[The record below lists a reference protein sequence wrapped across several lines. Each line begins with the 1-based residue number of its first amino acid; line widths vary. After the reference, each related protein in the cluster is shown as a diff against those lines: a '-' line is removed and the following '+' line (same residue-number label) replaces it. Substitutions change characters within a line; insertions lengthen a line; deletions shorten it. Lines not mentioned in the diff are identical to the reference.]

1 MSFILC
7 LIRKGFETAC
17 QSSYVMT
24 VKVSGEDWSKGKELG
39 VRLIKRFVL
48 GSCIVKKVRN
58 FMWNP
63 LAAKAKREMW

>member
-1 MSFILC
+1 
-7 LIRKGFETAC
+7 
-17 QSSYVMT
+17 MT
-24 VKVSGEDWSKGKELG
+24 VKVSGGDWSKGKELG

-63 LAAKAKREMW
+63 PAAKAKREMW